1 MIDKYLEDLHQDYG
15 YMLGN
20 LLGYVCD
27 GWMQLIRDMLQEID
41 TKIETDVEAGDYPVF
56 TDIKEKYGTLR
67 VYGYNISDETEEII
81 AKYARL
87 SGETCMTC
95 GAPGK
100 MREKGHWLY
109 VACDQHEEKV

>member
-1 MIDKYLEDLHQDYG
+1 MTDYLDKLEQDYG
-15 YMLGN
+15 YMLQYTS
-20 LLGYVCD
+20 GYVCK
-27 GWMQLIRDMLQEID
+27 GWEQLIQDMLSEI
-41 TKIETDVEAGDYPVF
+41 KNLGAEESPVF

-67 VYGYNISDETEEII
+67 VYGYNISDEAEEII

-100 MREKGHWLY
+100 IQEKGHWLY